1 LGIDVVSTAE
11 AAAEV
16 LGICSTVDEETDVS
30 LNTVDV
36 ATGIL
41 VGAVAFVEAGGGA
54 SGGTGTFGR
63 RRLLIVRSKRLFAT

>member
-16 LGICSTVDEETDVS
+16 GICSIVDEETDVS

-36 ATGIL
+36 ATGVL

-54 SGGTGTFGR
+54 SGGTGRFGC
-63 RRLLIVRSKRLFAT
+63 RRLFIVRSKRLFAT